1 MSQGLHQSNHSK
13 TTQNYSVD
21 AFSVVSE
28 ISNPELVSTSSAAP
42 LGTIGGVPIRT
53 RNSSTL
59 SLANCQRALS
69 RWLKSTRIRVG
80 NACPSTPKALQPT
93 WTGYKGV
100 LWISNVWNFKL
111 WSIQALKV
119 SKPQKVS
126 SDMAH
131 RKTQIGKPG
140 WEVDGSKT
148 ERGVRHQKQFP
159 ESTTE
164 PLTFETLRT

>member
-21 AFSVVSE
+21 AFSVLSE

-59 SLANCQRALS
+59 SLANCQRALN
-69 RWLKSTRIRVG
+69 RWLRVG

-93 WTGYKGV
+93 WTGYKGFCESATFGT
-100 LWISNVWNFKL
+100 SNFEAFKHWKYQNL
-111 WSIQALKV
+111 KKYHLTWLIVRRKLANQVEKWTAPKQSEVFATRSSFQKALQ
-119 SKPQKVS
+119 S
-126 SDMAH
+126 
-131 RKTQIGKPG
+131 
-140 WEVDGSKT
+140 
-148 ERGVRHQKQFP
+148 
-159 ESTTE
+159 
-164 PLTFETLRT
+164 L